1 MTNHKIV
8 NREEWTDARNELLV
22 REKEHTRQGDDLARQ
37 RRELPWVPVDKEY
50 RFETDEGTRTLAASC
65 SPRSSCAASRRR
77 RAGGPRDRGARIA
90 TVL

>member
-37 RRELPWVPVDKEY
+37 RRELPWVPGRQGVPL
-50 RFETDEGTRTLAASC
+50 RN
-65 SPRSSCAASRRR
+65 RRGHAH
-77 RAGGPRDRGARIA
+77 AGGI
-90 TVL
+90 VLAQKLMRCEPPPTCRWP